1 MGREEFCSFSS
12 GKRWLPDGANSPK
25 IIIDISEHEYCGARR
40 SRTIEGVKI
49 LGYSR
54 ELLVLEKLRAICQQ
68 HPDYEFR
75 LSKNRSRDFY
85 DIYQLSEEVDEVFIK
100 KCRHHLKKVF
110 DAKEVPYGILKAIW
124 NEEFID
130 EQRRGF
136 EQVKDTVRGKVYD
149 FNVYVEHIRFLL
161 LYIIP
166 DINQ

>member
-1 MGREEFCSFSS
+1 V
-12 GKRWLPDGANSPK
+12 PDGANSPK
-25 IIIDISEHEYCGARR
+25 ITIDISEHEYCGSRR
-40 SRTIEGVKI
+40 TRTIEGIKI

-68 HPDYEFR
+68 HPDYEFK

-85 DIYQLSEEVDEVFIK
+85 DIFELTTDMDEDFLK
-100 KCRHHLKKVF
+100 KCTYHLAKVF
-110 DAKEVPYGILKAIW
+110 AAKAVPLQILKALW

-149 FNVYVEHIRFLL
+149 FDVYVEHIRFLVL
-161 LYIIP
+161 DIYP
-166 DINQ
+166 DIEK